1 MGEGKAMNDKILMK
15 ITGLVLIILGI
26 AELFNFFWLLSETI
40 NLNPSFFLIL
50 KLVLELLSGT
60 AVLYAGIELQKNNK
74 KGQMFL
80 IIGTV
85 FMLIKSVVYF
95 EIRNYILLILLILV
109 CIFQFYSYFKKNKS

>member
-26 AELFNFFWLLSETI
+26 AELFNFFWLLSEMI
-40 NLNPSFFLIL
+40 NSNPSFFLIL
-50 KLVLELLSGT
+50 KLVLELLSGM

-80 IIGTV
+80 IIGMV

-109 CIFQFYSYFKKNKS
+109 CIFQFCSYFKKNKS